1 MSWQDIYH
9 RKKTTAAEA
18 VEVVKSGDNVFIPIS
33 SGAPQTLIP
42 ALVDRGKELED
53 VAIIHLSTLGPARYT
68 DPEFAGHFRH
78 LALFIGENVRQAVN
92 EGRADYLPV
101 FYHQVPSLFKSGA
114 YHLNVAMIHVTPPDE
129 HGFCSYGVAVDA
141 TKPAAESADV
151 VIAEVNPNM
160 PRTLGDSFIHVRNID
175 YIVPCDY
182 PLVEYPPAEFTPIH
196 EKIAEYI
203 VDIIEDE
210 STLQLGIGAI
220 PEAVLT
226 FLDSKRDL
234 GVHTEMFSDS
244 LIELIEHGIVNCSK
258 KALHPGKIIA
268 TFLMGS
274 HRLYDFV
281 DNNPMVEFRPV
292 SYVNDPA
299 VIAQN
304 NKMVAINSALQV
316 DFTGQVCAD
325 SIGHKLYSGF
335 GGQTDFIRG
344 AAHSEGGK
352 PIIALPATVEE
363 KNISR
368 IVPELYQGGGVVTT
382 RADVHYVI
390 TEYGVAYLHG
400 KTIRERVNA
409 LIQIAAPQFR
419 DELRSKARE
428 YRYI

>member
-9 RKKTTAAEA
+9 SKKTTAAEA
-18 VEVVKSGDNVFIPIS
+18 VKVVKSGDNVFIPIS

-42 ALVDRGKELED
+42 ALVSRGPSLDD
-53 VAIIHLSTLGPARYT
+53 VTIIHLSTLGPARYT
-68 DPEFAGHFRH
+68 DPEFEGHFRH

-101 FYHQVPSLFKSGA
+101 FYHEVPSLFKNEA

-141 TKPAAESADV
+141 TKPAAESADI

-160 PRTLGDSFIHVRNID
+160 PRTLGDSFIHVRNLD

-182 PLVEYPPAEFTPIH
+182 DLVEYPPAEFTEVH
-196 EKIAEYI
+196 SRIAEHI
-203 VDIIEDE
+203 VELIGDE

-226 FLDSKRDL
+226 FLDNKKDL

-244 LIELIEHGIVNCSK
+244 LIELIERGVVNCAK
-258 KALHPGKIIA
+258 KTLHPGKIIA

-274 HRLYDFV
+274 RRLYEFV

-292 SYVNDPA
+292 SYVNDPS

-304 NKMVAINSALQV
+304 NKMIAINSALQV

-352 PIIALPATVEE
+352 PIIALPAMVEG
-363 KNISR
+363 KDISR

-400 KTIRERVNA
+400 KTIRERVKA
-409 LIQIAAPQFR
+409 LIHIAAPQFR
-419 DELRSKARE
+419 DELTAKAEE